1 MIRGS
6 SLQGGVK
13 KPRGKNEPVKHAVPK
28 EELTMDGQL
37 QLNGKVLT
45 MDQTLEE
52 QGVKELVGGKRV
64 VIGMDSNGGRF
75 MHVFLLLRK

>member
-1 MIRGS
+1 MSISCMIRGS
-6 SLQGGVK
+6 YSKVEATPCLADAQK
-13 KPRGKNEPVKHAVPK
+13 RPASRSK

-64 VIGMDSNGGRF
+64 
-75 MHVFLLLRK
+75 

>member
-1 MIRGS
+1 
-6 SLQGGVK
+6 
-13 KPRGKNEPVKHAVPK
+13 
-28 EELTMDGQL
+28 MDGQL

-52 QGVKELVGGKRV
+52 QGVKELVGRKKNGCK
-64 VIGMDSNGGRF
+64 GMDSNGGRF